1 MTKILVADDDPDIVE
16 LVNYK
21 LTQSGYEVI
30 AVADGKAALEMAR
43 EVHPDLMILDVT
55 MPFHSGIDVTLEAR
69 KDPDLSGVPIILL
82 TAKSM
87 EQDTERG
94 FAAGATDYMTKPFSP
109 RELLSRVQAVL
120 ARVT

>member
-1 MTKILVADDDPDIVE
+1 MTTILVADDDPDILE

-21 LTQSGYEVI
+21 LSQSGYVVI
-30 AVADGKAALEMAR
+30 AVPDGKVALEQAR
-43 EVHPDLMILDVT
+43 EHHPALMILDVA
-55 MPFHSGIDVTLEAR
+55 MPFHSGIDVTLEIR
-69 KDPDLSGVPIILL
+69 EDPDLKNTPIILL

-120 ARVT
+120 GRTL